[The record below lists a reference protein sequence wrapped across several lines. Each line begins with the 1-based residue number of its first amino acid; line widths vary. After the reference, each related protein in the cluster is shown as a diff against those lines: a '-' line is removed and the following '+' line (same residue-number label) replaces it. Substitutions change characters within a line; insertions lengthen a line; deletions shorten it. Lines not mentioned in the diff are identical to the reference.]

1 MNVAEYA
8 FREARPG
15 DEAVISRFVR
25 ALAVVERLESEVVAT
40 QAQYRSAL
48 FAEHPRVFALIVEA
62 ASAPIGFALWFY
74 NYSTFNGLPGL
85 YVEDAYVDAGWRG
98 RGVGTALFRHLA
110 QLAVAEGCGRMEWW
124 VLDENTPAVAFYRR
138 IGARAMNEWTVQR
151 LAGATLTAVACG
163 KGNG

>member
-1 MNVAEYA
+1 MNVDEYA
-8 FREARPG
+8 FRDARPG

-25 ALAVVERLESEVVAT
+25 ALAVVEGLEGEVVAT
-40 QAQYRSAL
+40 PAHYRCVL

-62 ASAPIGFALWFY
+62 EGAPIGFALWFY

-85 YVEDAYVDAGWRG
+85 YVEDVYVDAAWRA
-98 RGVGTALFRHLA
+98 RGIGTALFRHLA
-110 QLAVAEGCGRMEWW
+110 QRALAEGCGRMEWW

-151 LAGATLTAVACG
+151 LAGATLAAVACG